1 MLPLFLVLSCLGQL
15 IIAGQ
20 ESETPF
26 LQITV
31 PQKIESNIKDAKA
44 AEAQVSYLVRIEG
57 KAYTFHLEK
66 QSFLH
71 PRFMAYLNTKSGTL
85 QTDTFLVKAHCFYQG
100 HAAEI
105 PASTVTLNTCS
116 GLRGLLQLENI
127 TYGIEPLESSATFEH
142 MIYQIKNN
150 NIDYSPLRDNLNS
163 QHESQSYR
171 ILVKPEKAENVS
183 LMKRTLRVKIVMD
196 KAMFDHLGSEM
207 GVAVQKVVHMFGL
220 VNTMFSELKM
230 TVMLTSLEI
239 WSDENKIETNGDAD
253 EVLQRFLVWKQN
265 QPSERVKVIT
275 YLLLY
280 KDYPDYMGATYHGM
294 ACNPKFTAGIALHP
308 KTLTVEGFA
317 AVLSQLLG
325 INLGLTY
332 DDVFNCFCP
341 GSTCIM
347 NPSAI
352 RSQGIKVFS
361 SCSMDAFKQLASQ
374 PDLDCLREKPE
385 PEFEALPQVTM
396 CGNNILE
403 GSEECDCGP
412 EETCIHK
419 NCCDPEKCTL
429 VRSAECGTGA
439 CCDKRTCKIAE
450 RGRPCRKS
458 TDLCDFPE
466 FCNGS
471 SEFCVPDTKAA
482 DLEPCNNKTAYCYG
496 GICQDLDRQCM
507 NIFGKYAKGPNYL
520 CMQEVNNQHDK
531 FGNCHGHCMYDD
543 ILCGKL
549 ACYWNHEKIIKTSKY
564 DLQYTYIAGQ
574 VCVSAHSRNAH
585 EVDYSYVQDGTICG
599 SHKACVRSKCYSV
612 HHLQGTQRKC
622 NSDVKCQGQGV
633 CNNRDNC
640 HCEPGFAP
648 PECDMTPSSP
658 GGSLDDGF
666 WLPLDRSTPLVVKRR
681 DTRYKRGLLISFY
694 VFLPFLIM
702 TTIIVVKRNSTHSF
716 WQKEEAISGGFRR
729 DMSACHRASE
739 DRATQGRSF
748 RREGQSSRF
757 PTHYSGLRVTFG

>member
-1 MLPLFLVLSCLGQL
+1 MLPFFLVLSCLCQL

-20 ESETPF
+20 ESETPL
-26 LQITV
+26 LQTTV

-71 PRFMAYLNTKSGTL
+71 PSFMAYSNTKSGKF
-85 QTDTFLVKAHCFYQG
+85 QTDTSLVKVHCFYQG

-105 PASTVTLNTCS
+105 PASTVTLSTCS

-150 NIDYSPLRDNLNS
+150 NIDYSPLRENLNS

-220 VNTMFSELKM
+220 INTMFSELKM

-265 QPSERVKVIT
+265 QPSERVKVIM

-385 PEFEALPQVTM
+385 PEFEALPQIRI
-396 CGNNILE
+396 CGNFKLDGYE
-403 GSEECDCGP
+403 QCDCGP
-412 EETCIHK
+412 AEKCTHK
-419 NCCDPEKCTL
+419 NCCHPENCTL
-429 VRSAECGTGA
+429 TRSAQCGTGA

-471 SEFCVPDTKAA
+471 SEFCVPDTKSA
-482 DLEPCNNKTAYCYG
+482 DLELCNNKTAYCYG

-507 NIFGKYAKGPNYL
+507 DIFGKHAKGANYL
-520 CMQEVNNQHDK
+520 CVEEVNNQHDK
-531 FGNCHGHCMYDD
+531 FGNCHGHCKYDE
-543 ILCGKL
+543 LFCGKL
-549 ACYWNHEKIIKTSKY
+549 ICYWNHEKIIHKESY
-564 DLQYTYIAGQ
+564 DIQYTYIGGQ
-574 VCVSAHSRNAH
+574 VCVSAHLRDGNAQ
-585 EVDYSYVQDGTICG
+585 DDTYVREGTICG
-599 SHKACVRSKCYSV
+599 EGKACSQGKCLRV
-612 HHLQGTQRKC
+612 HYLKRDSAC
-622 NSDVKCQGQGV
+622 NSDDKCQGQGV
-633 CNNRDNC
+633 CNNRDHC

-666 WLPLDRSTPLVVKRR
+666 WLPLDRRTPLVVKRR
-681 DTRYKRGLLISFY
+681 DTRFKKGLLISLY

-702 TTIIVVKRNSTHSF
+702 IAIIVIKWNITHSF
-716 WQKEEAISGGFRR
+716 WKKEEAISGG
-729 DMSACHRASE
+729 MVYYS
-739 DRATQGRSF
+739 DRCQSTMDDAGEMGF
-748 RREGQSSRF
+748 ECVEFDILGNAEGSRTSLV
-757 PTHYSGLRVTFG
+757 P